1 MENPVDSV
9 ENQLLSRDISR
20 YFRHRRGV
28 ENSVDIGDNWVVI
41 HSLEVVMSQRGN
53 GGDRGKTV
61 AQVGIC
67 RLFGEVGWGSDGPG
81 SDKLCEKPPNA
92 AALLPF
98 TPDVSI
104 SRNGKYCG

>member
-1 MENPVDSV
+1 MEKPVDSV
-9 ENQLLSRDISR
+9 ENQLVSRDISR

-81 SDKLCEKPPNA
+81 SDKLCEKPPKNEES
-92 AALLPF
+92 LLFP
-98 TPDVSI
+98 PHVSI
-104 SRNGKYCG
+104 SPFGKY

>member
-1 MENPVDSV
+1 MEKPVDSV
-9 ENQLLSRDISR
+9 ENQLVSRDISR

-28 ENSVDIGDNWVVI
+28 ENSVDIGDNWVVV

-67 RLFGEVGWGSDGPG
+67 RLFGEVGWGSDP
-81 SDKLCEKPPNA
+81 SPCDKLCEKPPKSPS
-92 AALLPF
+92 LLPF
-98 TPDVSI
+98 PPDVSI
-104 SRNGKYCG
+104 SRFGKY